1 MKDSRKGK
9 TLNPTRKPDR
19 RVLKTKR
26 AIRNAFV
33 KLLGEKNYA
42 DVTIKDIAINR
53 KTFYYY
59 YTGVHEL
66 IDEIENEFMASLEKL
81 ISSDEQL
88 DLKNPHTLLEKLT
101 IAIGDNFEFFGLL
114 MKAGNREN
122 SGIIPKITET
132 LKRLVST
139 RMTAAGVEKKSADF
153 IADYCV
159 PGLVEVFRIWF
170 NSDGRVSLEKL
181 SDDLAEVMFG
191 GLDGFID
198 AHRDTAAFRSPTT
211 RV

>member
-42 DVTIKDIAINR
+42 DVTIKDIADCADINR

-132 LKRLVST
+132 L
-139 RMTAAGVEKKSADF
+139 
-153 IADYCV
+153 
-159 PGLVEVFRIWF
+159 
-170 NSDGRVSLEKL
+170 